1 MKEELSCSVA
11 EVEVVISVGVVLA
24 LAEDGADE
32 VEGSGGEGDAH
43 PDAHAV
49 VDDDAVHEEAL
60 EATVHEVEQP
70 LLGRV
75 RAMVQDVTT
84 SVGGLLVEVLL
95 TVPSAH
101 LHLGHTK
108 TFSVAQFHVLGV
120 ALLVVGKSAS
130 YHTKVTKL
138 QSC

>member
-11 EVEVVISVGVVLA
+11 EVEVVIGVGVVLT
-24 LAEDGADE
+24 LAENGADE
-32 VEGSGGEGDAH
+32 MEGSGGEGDAH

-49 VDDDAVHEEAL
+49 VNDDTVHEESL

-75 RAMVQDVTT
+75 GAMVEDHAT

-108 TFSVAQFHVLGV
+108 TFSVAQSHVPGV
-120 ALLVVGKSAS
+120 AFLVVGKSAS
-130 YHTKVTKL
+130 YHHTSTKL
-138 QSC
+138 